1 MSIHYLQQRLTLSNG
16 RNMGIN
22 MSIKSVIGA
31 TAQIIIKVVVFA
43 YLIMYI
49 FRTAIAAYDYGYRVF
64 TEPPLSYGDGRIIS
78 VYIEEDSSALDV
90 GEMLQEKGLIRDGRL
105 FMIQELLSEN
115 HGKIQPGVYDLNTN
129 MTSQEMLAVIA
140 QEPESDEETE
150 E

>member
-1 MSIHYLQQRLTLSNG
+1 
-16 RNMGIN
+16 
-22 MSIKSVIGA
+22 MSIKNVIGA

-43 YLIMYI
+43 YIIMYI
-49 FRTAIAAYDYGYRVF
+49 FRIAIAAYDYGYRVF
-64 TEPPLSYGDGRIIS
+64 TEPPLSYGEGRIIS
-78 VYIEEDSSALDV
+78 VYIEEDNSALDV
-90 GEMLQEKGLIRDGRL
+90 GKMLQEKGLIRDGRL

-140 QEPESDEETE
+140 LEPESDEETE

>member
-1 MSIHYLQQRLTLSNG
+1 
-16 RNMGIN
+16 
-22 MSIKSVIGA
+22 MSIKNVIGA